1 MATTQIWIMDGHNM
15 IFAIPRLQGLQVSSH
30 RDEARRAL
38 EDRLRR
44 FAQRR
49 GQKVLVVFDGNDLQ
63 RNPDVIR
70 EPFFETVYARR
81 SDGEADDRIIHEARL
96 RAEQGHRVT
105 VVTNDVHTL
114 AVKLPEGVLHMKVQ
128 AFWLKHI
135 ERAADPSI
143 KLVKGD
149 FSDMEREMMARAALA
164 EPEPAAV
171 FDPAARPAPS
181 DRTGKRPG
189 APAEEV
195 AMGERIRRKKERGR
209 LRQERRLK
217 RRPKP
222 GRRR

>member
-1 MATTQIWIMDGHNM
+1 MTTTQIWIMDGHNM
-15 IFAIPRLQGLQVSSH
+15 IFAIPRLKGLQVSGH
-30 RDEARRAL
+30 REEARRAL

-49 GQKVLVVFDGNDLQ
+49 GQEVLVVFDGNDLQ

-114 AVKLPEGVLHMKVQ
+114 AVRLPEGVIRTEVQ

-135 ERAADPSI
+135 ERADDPSSKRI
-143 KLVKGD
+143 EGD

-164 EPEPAAV
+164 EPEPEAV
-171 FDPAARPAPS
+171 LAPAARPAPS
-181 DRTGKRPG
+181 DRTGKRPSVS
-189 APAEEV
+189 ADEV
-195 AMGERIRRKKERGR
+195 ARGERIRRKKERGR

-217 RRPKP
+217 RRPKSD
-222 GRRR
+222 RRR